1 MYSCKG
7 DGVGGGRVEM
17 WKRAVTAAICG
28 SRTMEEFMDGCLL
41 LLLFI
46 AVIFRNF
53 VFIWFYPTE

>member
-1 MYSCKG
+1 MVWS
-7 DGVGGGRVEM
+7 GV
-17 WKRAVTAAICG
+17 KRKRKAVTTAICG